1 MISIEQI
8 INGVDMF
15 LNMQIKLYMTF
26 TIDDTFLFFFLLKTY
41 TKLYIK
47 EFKVK

>member
-41 TKLYIK
+41 TNFILKNLK
-47 EFKVK
+47 